1 MKKRLI
7 YILLIVLLFSLCGCN
22 ENIQQSPLNSITETP
37 TFSDIPEETDNDEED
52 YLSIKYKTAD
62 VDSLIDILNIHYE
75 DKIIQQFES
84 CMVVGQP
91 FVSIGNRYDNDSVNA
106 NGVIMSVTKFIQGI
120 IEENDNIVNIS
131 IIEDKSFDNGG
142 YIFTN
147 ANNLFL
153 NYFDYFDNDKYTMS
167 IYKYRNSYIVFEF
180 YDMSLSSK
188 DKKAFITE
196 FASLLEENY
205 SEKDKLKFNENDEF
219 YISQIYPLNYF
230 EKIKGGLNAYYKRN
244 ITTYFQRYTKSEMPL
259 YEISERYTLDEINKE
274 DDSILAVTKYIQGS
288 INDDSIKISFIEDK
302 TSDNKGFIFTT
313 DETDKTPMIEIYRYN
328 QIYIIFE
335 FNDAVISEDFIVNL
349 ENIIKNISNILPS
362 ILD

>member
-1 MKKRLI
+1 LFT
-7 YILLIVLLFSLCGCN
+7 VLLFLLCGCN
-22 ENIQQSPLNSITETP
+22 KNIQQSPVNSISATP
-37 TFSDIPEETDNDEED
+37 SITDDTEED

-75 DKIIQQFES
+75 DRIMQQFES
-84 CMVVGQP
+84 CMVIGQP
-91 FVSIGNRYDNDSVNA
+91 FVSIGSRYDNDSVTD
-106 NGVIMSVTKFIQGI
+106 NGVIMSVTKFIQGV
-120 IEENDNIVNIS
+120 IEEKDNIVNIS

-188 DKKAFITE
+188 DKKVFITE

-205 SEKDKLKFNENDEF
+205 SEKDKIKCNENDEF

-230 EKIKGGLNAYYKRN
+230 KDLQDGFNAYYKHN
-244 ITTYFQRYTKSEMPL
+244 ITSYFQSYTKSEIPL

>member
-1 MKKRLI
+1 MKKKLI
-7 YILLIVLLFSLCGCN
+7 ILLFTVLLFLLCGCN
-22 ENIQQSPLNSITETP
+22 KNIQQSPVNSISATP
-37 TFSDIPEETDNDEED
+37 SITDDTEED

-75 DKIIQQFES
+75 DRIMQQFES
-84 CMVVGQP
+84 CMVIGQP
-91 FVSIGNRYDNDSVNA
+91 FVSIGSRYDNDSVTD
-106 NGVIMSVTKFIQGI
+106 NGVIMSVTKFIQGV
-120 IEENDNIVNIS
+120 IEEKDNIVNIS

-180 YDMSLSSK
+180 YDMSLSSE

-196 FASLLEENY
+196 FASLLKENY

-230 EKIKGGLNAYYKRN
+230 KDLQDGFNAYYKHN
-244 ITTYFQRYTKSEMPL
+244 ITSYFQSYTKSEIPL

>member
-1 MKKRLI
+1 MKKKLI
-7 YILLIVLLFSLCGCN
+7 ILLFTVLLFLLCGCN
-22 ENIQQSPLNSITETP
+22 KNIQQSPVNSISATP
-37 TFSDIPEETDNDEED
+37 SITDDTEED

-75 DKIIQQFES
+75 DRIMQQFES
-84 CMVVGQP
+84 CMVIGQP
-91 FVSIGNRYDNDSVNA
+91 FVSIGSRYDNDSVTD
-106 NGVIMSVTKFIQGI
+106 NGEIMSVTKFIQGV
-120 IEENDNIVNIS
+120 IEEKDNIVNIS

-180 YDMSLSSK
+180 YDMSLSSE

-230 EKIKGGLNAYYKRN
+230 KDLQDGFNAYYKHN
-244 ITTYFQRYTKSEMPL
+244 ITSYFQSYTKSEIPL

>member
-1 MKKRLI
+1 MKKKLI
-7 YILLIVLLFSLCGCN
+7 ILLFTVLLFLLCGCN
-22 ENIQQSPLNSITETP
+22 KNIQQSPVNSISATP
-37 TFSDIPEETDNDEED
+37 SITDDTEED

-75 DKIIQQFES
+75 DRIMQQFES
-84 CMVVGQP
+84 CMVIGQP
-91 FVSIGNRYDNDSVNA
+91 FVSIGSRYDNDSVTD
-106 NGVIMSVTKFIQGI
+106 NGVIMSVTKFIQGV
-120 IEENDNIVNIS
+120 IEEKDNIVNIS

-188 DKKAFITE
+188 DKKVFITE

-205 SEKDKLKFNENDEF
+205 SEKDKIKCNENDEF

-230 EKIKGGLNAYYKRN
+230 KDLQDGFNAYYKHN
-244 ITTYFQRYTKSEMPL
+244 ITSYFQSYTKSEIPL